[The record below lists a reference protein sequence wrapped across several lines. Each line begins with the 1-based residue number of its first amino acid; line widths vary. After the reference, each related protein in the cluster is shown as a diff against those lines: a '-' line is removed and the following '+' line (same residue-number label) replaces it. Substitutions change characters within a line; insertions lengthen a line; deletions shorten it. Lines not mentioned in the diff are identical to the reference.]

1 MAVVWR
7 IENLTRKTT
16 VGSLSDVVTAV
27 KWRAE
32 LTDSGHNASE
42 TGEVELSA
50 ADSGNF
56 TAYASIT
63 EANAVSW
70 VKSVLGST
78 KVTATEDALAAKVAE
93 LKVPVEKNGIPWGP
107 TPF

>member
-1 MAVVWR
+1 MSVVWKVD
-7 IENLTRKTT
+7 NLIRKTT

-50 ADSGNF
+50 ADAGNF

-70 VKSVLGST
+70 VKSVLGSEE
-78 KVTATEDALAAKVAE
+78 VSATEDALAAKIAE
-93 LKVPVEKNGIPWGP
+93 LKTPVEKIGVPWGP
-107 TPF
+107 IPF